1 MYFIKLNV
9 HGQRYGGLGKHQYC
23 HKSNIQYTRQTHGKY
38 IASRTINLKC
48 ILKDANKMT
57 KLNNLSFIQLPG
69 IYILKHCEVTWF
81 IYLYIFQWIKL
92 NKNII
97 KKNKK
102 IK

>member
-69 IYILKHCEVTWF
+69 ILHFKTLRGNM
-81 IYLYIFQWIKL
+81 IYLLIYFPM
-92 NKNII
+92 NKTE
-97 KKNKK
+97 
-102 IK
+102 